1 MNSCNKIRIGVIAD
15 DFTGG
20 SDAASFLAANGLRT
34 ILYNGIPASLPQE
47 CEGIVIALKTRSI
60 NPKEAIQQTMEAVEW
75 LKAQGVETLYFKYC
89 STFDST
95 AKGNIGPV
103 LDYLLEETGQSY
115 TVLCPSLPANGR
127 KVKDGILYVNGTP
140 LAESPLKDHPL
151 NPMWDSR
158 ISELM
163 REQSKYP
170 CLVVRREEMKS
181 RRAVMGRIAE
191 FQLKNPRFYVVPDY
205 ENDLDGEQIA
215 ACFGELH
222 LISGGSGLLKHL
234 SQIYDNTVIEEM
246 ENRAEARAVILCG
259 SCSAATQAQIQD
271 YRDKGGICYGVD
283 SKKLLDGSLKVADI
297 WRFIRENSAKK
308 ILVYSDAVEK
318 DRSNLVLQDSFHQE
332 SKLIEETMAE
342 LSRLAEKDGM
352 DRIVVAG
359 GETSGAVMLALGY
372 DAYFIGESI
381 AVGVPEMMPVNNRDL
396 TIVLKSGNFGQVDF
410 FERAVSR

>member
-1 MNSCNKIRIGVIAD
+1 MNSCKRIRIGVIAD

-20 SDAASFLAANGLRT
+20 SDAASFLAASGLQT
-34 ILYNGIPASLPQE
+34 ILYNGIPKEMPEE
-47 CEGIVIALKTRSI
+47 CDAVVIALKTRSI
-60 NPKEAIQQTMEAVEW
+60 AVKEAVKQTLEAVAW
-75 LKAQGVETLYFKYC
+75 LKDQHVDTVYFKYC

-95 AKGNIGPV
+95 REGNIGPV
-103 LDYLLEETGQSY
+103 LDAMMEEMEMPY
-115 TVLCPSLPANGR
+115 TILCPSLPANGR
-127 KVKDGILYVNGTP
+127 TVKGGILYVNGTP

-151 NPMWDSR
+151 NPMWDSE
-158 ISELM
+158 ISVLM
-163 REQSKYP
+163 KDQSRYP
-170 CLVVRREEMKS
+170 CIEISRDQMSDSKKVRDQIET
-181 RRAVMGRIAE
+181 
-191 FQLKNPRFYVVPDY
+191 LKNKHSRFYLIPDF
-205 ENDLDGEQIA
+205 EDKRDGETIA
-215 ACFGELH
+215 DLFGELP
-222 LISGGSGLLKHL
+222 LLSGGSGLLEHL
-234 SQIYDNTVIEEM
+234 IQEE
-246 ENRAEARAVILCG
+246 ESKNSIQADGPAEQRSVILCG
-259 SCSAATQAQIQD
+259 SCSAATKNQIQN
-271 YRDKGGICYGVD
+271 YRDHGGICYGVD

-318 DRSNLVLQDSFHQE
+318 DRSNLVVQDSFHQE

-372 DAYFIGESI
+372 DAYYIGESI
-381 AVGVPEMMPVNNRDL
+381 AVGVPEMIPVNNRDL